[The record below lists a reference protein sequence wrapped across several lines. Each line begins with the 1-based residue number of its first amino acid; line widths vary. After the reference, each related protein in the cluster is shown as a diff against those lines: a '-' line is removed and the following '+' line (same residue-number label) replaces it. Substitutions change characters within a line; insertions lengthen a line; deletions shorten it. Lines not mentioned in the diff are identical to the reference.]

1 MMLGNVLWEWVTVGD
16 RVKQRAFFFLVAA
29 FQLREKERT
38 PFAQFIHAAV
48 PGDLEEPG
56 FEWGLGMSRG
66 EGQREFRERD
76 IQLQKD
82 LLQDIIGLLI
92 IFEATAN
99 KVVQGSPIAINQAL
113 KGVIIANKCLCDE
126 CMI

>member
-1 MMLGNVLWEWVTVGD
+1 MTLGNVLWEWVTVGD
-16 RVKQRAFFFLVAA
+16 RVKQREVFFLVAA

-66 EGQREFRERD
+66 EGQREFRHFYEEGKKQEHPKSR
-76 IQLQKD
+76 
-82 LLQDIIGLLI
+82 
-92 IFEATAN
+92 
-99 KVVQGSPIAINQAL
+99 QGRS
-113 KGVIIANKCLCDE
+113 GETVC
-126 CMI
+126 